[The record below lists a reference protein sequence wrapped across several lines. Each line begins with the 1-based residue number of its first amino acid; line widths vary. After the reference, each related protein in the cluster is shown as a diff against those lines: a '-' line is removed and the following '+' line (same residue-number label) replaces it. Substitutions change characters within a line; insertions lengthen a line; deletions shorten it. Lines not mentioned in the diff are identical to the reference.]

1 VSERSVP
8 RLFFFHLH
16 LAVCKP
22 VCVLDAVRAAGWLA
36 RIPEAEAALP
46 AADTHPRTYSLTAS
60 GPSGE
65 LFLVTDDES
74 GINIGHAKQIG
85 GPLTAPMRA
94 TLPTAPTLVEA
105 LKALVEAVGHMPL
118 PAPSPAA
125 VAYRKARA
133 LLATLPEQEEGR

>member
-1 VSERSVP
+1 
-8 RLFFFHLH
+8 
-16 LAVCKP
+16 

-60 GPSGE
+60 GPNGE

-85 GPLTAPMRA
+85 GPLTARA
-94 TLPTAPTLVEA
+94 A
-105 LKALVEAVGHMPL
+105 L
-118 PAPSPAA
+118 PAPALDPE
-125 VAYRKARA
+125 RLARA
-133 LLATLPEQEEGR
+133 LQAEGFVHQMIGRYGKPNDIYWENSAAALLAAYAALSPEGEG